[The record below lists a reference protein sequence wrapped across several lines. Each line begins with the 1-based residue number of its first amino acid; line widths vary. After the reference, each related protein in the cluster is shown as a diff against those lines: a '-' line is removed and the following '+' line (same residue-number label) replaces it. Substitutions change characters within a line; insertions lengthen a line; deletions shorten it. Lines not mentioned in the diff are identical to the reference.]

1 MILVVG
7 KTIPVRIRG
16 IAGEVDG
23 VRWIR
28 HNEVDGAIL
37 KP

>member
-1 MILVVG
+1 MILIVG

-28 HNEVDGAIL
+28 HDEVDRSIL